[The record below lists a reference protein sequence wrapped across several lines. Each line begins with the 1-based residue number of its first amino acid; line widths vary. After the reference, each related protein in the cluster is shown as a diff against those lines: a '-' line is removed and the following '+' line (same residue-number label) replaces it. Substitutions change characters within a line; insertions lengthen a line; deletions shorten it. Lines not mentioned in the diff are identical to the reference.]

1 MNKYSAIIK
10 RVIKSVTPP
19 IILKSLVKLYQM
31 LNSNNI
37 SWKGNYPDWQSAQ
50 ADARGYATDDIF
62 IKTREA
68 ARAVRDGKALWE
80 RDSVL
85 FYHEEYNFPL
95 VAALM
100 TVAAMN
106 NGRLRVL
113 DYGGSFG
120 STFYQHKSLF
130 QNIDVS
136 WNIVEQKHI
145 VVSGIEEFKTNQ
157 IHFWAD
163 IQSCAAA
170 VPLNLILFS
179 SVLQYID
186 TPYSMLEQAINLRP
200 SAIVIDRTPF
210 YECSERITVQYV
222 PKSIYSASYPCR
234 FLNKAR
240 VISLLQDAYHCLPP
254 YSSNIDPYGFLEII
268 ALKRGQNVTVS

>member
-163 IQSCAAA
+163 IQSCSGKFFD
-170 VPLNLILFS
+170 ILGGKFCIYCGCS
-179 SVLQYID
+179 TD
-186 TPYSMLEQAINLRP
+186 P
-200 SAIVIDRTPF
+200 SELVQSGNCNGACSIVKFLCTGKFFDKK
-210 YECSERITVQYV
+210 Y
-222 PKSIYSASYPCR
+222 AS
-234 FLNKAR
+234 F
-240 VISLLQDAYHCLPP
+240 
-254 YSSNIDPYGFLEII
+254 
-268 ALKRGQNVTVS
+268 